1 MADENLRLQ
10 AEVVDK
16 FSGPLK
22 KLRDGLRGIR
32 APEDLKRTQ
41 DAMEGVKKGAEMA
54 ANAVRST
61 LGVALT
67 GLGITSIT
75 AGGALAGLFAAAKSF
90 GASAAELK
98 FFSQEVDVSAR
109 NIRRLENFGANFN
122 ISADQVRSGVG
133 KVSEQMRELRRG
145 YGDLADYLRRIDPD
159 LFNQLRGSK
168 DNDEA
173 MGRLLGYMDRIP
185 NAADRAAFS
194 MRAFGTTA
202 FARMSDIRRGLGNI
216 DKDVAV
222 PTQEAMKAAEQFL
235 AAWNRVGNIF
245 DKIKVQIGTEVMPM
259 FNEWL
264 EGLGKRLSDINWEKV
279 VGDGIVKFKE
289 LLAEIQSVGKS
300 LSEVDWSGFGKAA
313 MFVLRELGQ
322 FIKDVA
328 DAIRDIKKLL
338 SGDFSPLALQRLPD
352 NRTPQPAKPGDNLA
366 DADPRVAR
374 YNRLIETRR
383 AAGLPVEDLERQ
395 RDKLREA
402 VKDGVKEGLQGM
414 IQQQSFG
421 PPSLTGNGWGQGG
434 LFQNAS
440 YGPGGASAGPGG
452 FPRMPRLAR
461 SPSSGGVGGDDGVGG
476 IPDKFSGAK
485 TFGAKAPEIM
495 RRIMRDFG
503 LTADQAAGIM
513 GNFGHESGGLAEFQ
527 EKRPMIPGSRGG
539 WGWAQWTGPRRR
551 AFEAWVAKRGLDPK
565 SDEANYGF
573 FKHEFSTTHK
583 RALDRIRGA
592 GTKEEA
598 TQIFEQEFEQ
608 SGIKNWRSRFGW
620 ADRAKKAYEAEEA
633 RRKDAPP
640 LARMGDDLMRSRF
653 ANPEI
658 TGRAGVDIRLQ
669 GFPQGTK
676 VNTSTEGI
684 FQDVRLDRGKQLG
697 AMMA

>member
-1 MADENLRLQ
+1 MADENLRLE
-10 AEVVDK
+10 AEVVDR

-22 KLRDGLRGIR
+22 KLRDGLRSIR

-41 DAMEGVKKGAEMA
+41 DAMEGVKKGAEIA
-54 ANAVRST
+54 AGAVRTT
-61 LGVALT
+61 LSVALT

-434 LFQNAS
+434 LFQNTS

-461 SPSSGGVGGDDGVGG
+461 GGGGPGTDDEFAGTAANVKGDVRSRALRVMDRLINKWG
-476 IPDKFSGAK
+476 WTPEGAAVAAGNAVQESGARSDGPSGDRGTAHGMFQWRLDRFQK
-485 TFGAKAPEIM
+485 LKEFAAAQKKSWRDFDVQVDFFNKERQERGALERSWHK
-495 RRIMRDFG
+495 MRDFSQAGAVGFQFERYGDNSTGQRVRNAIG
-503 LTADQAAGIM
+503 LRKAWEEGQRAAR
-513 GNFGHESGGLAEFQ
+513 ES
-527 EKRPMIPGSRGG
+527 
-539 WGWAQWTGPRRR
+539 
-551 AFEAWVAKRGLDPK
+551 
-565 SDEANYGF
+565 
-573 FKHEFSTTHK
+573 H
-583 RALDRIRGA
+583 GA
-592 GTKEEA
+592 GGA
-598 TQIFEQEFEQ
+598 TPQ
-608 SGIKNWRSRFGW
+608 SSLG
-620 ADRAKKAYEAEEA
+620 
-633 RRKDAPP
+633 
-640 LARMGDDLMRSRF
+640 RMGDDLMRSRF

-676 VNTSTEGI
+676 VNSTTEGV
-684 FQDVRLDRGKQLG
+684 FKDVRLDRGKQLG